1 MMQQVSEIKDF
12 TRATKPVA
20 ELGQP
25 TGPELRSVRIQT
37 AICWLMLL
45 PFGGFLTLLL
55 LAKGYRIKNKR
66 EIRRRFAQMM
76 RDSDRPLL
84 LCSNHL
90 TFIDSALIIVA
101 LGSNWWYLF
110 HYQAF
115 PWNLPAG
122 DFFKKKLKYHVT
134 LFLMKC
140 IFIHRDGSSEHKNA
154 VLGLCRYLLN
164 DRQNVLVFPEGQRS
178 RSGRFAADALTLGA
192 SRLVSTVPDCRVLCL
207 YLRSAKQETYSNY
220 PPAGAHF
227 SLGMKMIEPAT
238 EKSGK
243 DGLLDLTEQI
253 GATIAGLEAEFFA
266 TQKKNVG
273 N

>member
-1 MMQQVSEIKDF
+1 MQQVSGMKTF
-12 TRATKPVA
+12 ASAAKPVS

-25 TGPELRSVRIQT
+25 TAPELRAVRIQT
-37 AICWLMLL
+37 AICRLMLL

-55 LAKGYRIKNKR
+55 MAKGYRIKNKP
-66 EIRRRFAQMM
+66 EIRRRFAQLV
-76 RDSDRPLL
+76 RENDRPLL

-110 HYQAF
+110 HYRSF

-154 VLGLCRYLLN
+154 VLGLCRHLLK
-164 DRQNVLVFPEGQRS
+164 DHQTVLVFPEGQRS
-178 RSGRFAADALTLGA
+178 RSGRFAVDALTLGA

-207 YLRSAKQETYSNY
+207 YLRSDKQETYSNY

-227 SLGMKMIEPAT
+227 TLGMKLIEPTT
-238 EKSGK
+238 EKTGK
-243 DGLLDLTEQI
+243 DGLLDMTQQI
-253 GATIAGLEAEFFA
+253 GATIAELETEFFSNLKSNA
-266 TQKKNVG
+266 G
-273 N
+273 A